1 MIWFFATL
9 LRLARGVLSA
19 WRSDPQFRTL
29 VVLVLITLL
38 SGTIFYSWVE
48 GWSVVDALLFSVT
61 TLTTVGYGNLVP
73 TTTISKLFAVIYIF
87 AGISIILG
95 FIDTVAKE
103 TLDLRRSRH
112 RSDEGQDDEDVSS
125 S

>member
-9 LRLARGVLSA
+9 PRLARGVLSA

-73 TTTISKLFAVIYIF
+73 TTTISKLFTVIYIF

>member
-19 WRSDPQFRTL
+19 WRSDPKFRTL

-38 SGTIFYSWVE
+38 SGTIFYSWVD

-61 TLTTVGYGNLVP
+61 TLTTVGYGNLLP
-73 TTTISKLFAVIYIF
+73 TTTISKLFTVIYIF

-112 RSDEGQDDEDVSS
+112 RSDEGQDDKDVSS

>member
-73 TTTISKLFAVIYIF
+73 TTTISKLFTVIYIF

>member
-9 LRLARGVLSA
+9 LRLAHGVLSA
-19 WRSDPQFRTL
+19 WRSDPKFRTL

-61 TLTTVGYGNLVP
+61 TLTTVSYGNLVP
-73 TTTISKLFAVIYIF
+73 TTTISKLFTVIYIF

-95 FIDTVAKE
+95 FIDTVGKE